1 MGPKVS
7 ESIYNWFQKK
17 QNLEVVDDLVKSGME
32 ILPPPKI
39 GKKLE
44 GKTFALTGSLKT
56 MTRDEAK
63 EKIRLLGGNVAESAS
78 KQTDYLIVGE
88 NPGSKL
94 GQAKKLGVRVI
105 YEKEF
110 LDLLK

>member
-1 MGPKVS
+1 V
-7 ESIYNWFQKK
+7 
-17 QNLEVVDDLVKSGME
+17 E

-44 GKTFALTGSLKT
+44 GKTFVLTGSLRS
-56 MTRDEAK
+56 MTRAEA
-63 EKIRLLGGNVAESAS
+63 EKLIRLLGGHSLNSIS
-78 KQTDYLIVGE
+78 KQTDYLVAGE
-88 NPGSKL
+88 SPGSKL